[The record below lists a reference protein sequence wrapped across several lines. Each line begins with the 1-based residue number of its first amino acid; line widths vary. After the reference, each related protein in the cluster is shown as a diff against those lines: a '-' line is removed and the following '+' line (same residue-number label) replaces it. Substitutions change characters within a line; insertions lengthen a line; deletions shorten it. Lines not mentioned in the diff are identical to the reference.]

1 MKNRYMTP
9 VQSFAF
15 GGIANPVQ
23 RAMLRGS
30 DKRYLEERQ
39 RELDAFEE
47 QRLAY
52 NTALQDWQTN
62 VYEPYRQQATAY
74 DTAAQQYN
82 TDIYDPYRQQVDA
95 YNTAAQQYNTDVYN
109 PYMTQFDVYQKA
121 IEAYNAGDR
130 LSDYSGPA
138 APTLNPFGM
147 TAPTAP
153 KPFEMQ
159 APTAPTDFSMSAP
172 VLPFKEEDVQK
183 YQQEAAGRARTDAA
197 GRALAIDVVSDPD
210 RFNFG
215 SMSVANRFMAK
226 GGSVEKTAR
235 ERMDDMYRP
244 QDVQRFA
251 GGGAVSDQ
259 DVASWLQSNPGA
271 SDATIAAAMRQ
282 YGVSPAQMARVTGLA
297 LEAVQSRYNATSV
310 AAGGPVSREEAM
322 RIRDEQLASSPT
334 EETDRAILANYE
346 SAVRALSAP
355 ASAPASAA
363 VDLAQIANT
372 PGMGSGGIGVNIQ
385 PLPAAAALATATSTP
400 KPAPAPAATSTP
412 TPATSVAAG
421 NLAAIAAVKAAAAST
436 PKPAPAAITPEIAR
450 DLMVR
455 GMTTGVPTSEFDRYG
470 GYNAVAAVYNNSG
483 GTYSL
488 DNVPKETLTSLANT
502 VAQTG
507 VGNLSVLKKAGVPLT
522 QAGYENMLRNG
533 IDPTSAAEMFKE
545 YGAIKPATPT
555 GAKASTLPM
564 LGAIANWS
572 TPPNFAG
579 AGLSGV
585 SGYTGP
591 QPTDYSSILS
601 ARPVGWDGTS
611 PRPTGSTGQPAS
623 GTVVPGPGSETPLT
637 PTIVPSFMD
646 YTSRGVGAIGDVGG
660 IRMQGPSMPVF
671 GNERLGGGA
680 AINPS
685 SYFAQTPQ
693 TSTGLAP
700 GSAAIG
706 PADMPLYGAMNTM
719 GAIGANP
726 NLSPT
731 MLGGQQN
738 AGMYTDRLGNRI
750 YSPGMPP
757 LRPPGY
763 ARGGEVDLDALAQ
776 QNAENLSDEE
786 PEEAINTN
794 PVGTAQQM
802 LADLAGT
809 ERSSPTRMAVKRTKT
824 SAGGGASADKAMK
837 MSAESLAKGDLG
849 AMKETAAAKA
859 APESARSQMEELARV
874 YQLRMAAAR
883 NKARGL
889 SADTFGAPTLEGP
902 TLTKNTLAKKRF
914 AKGGEAK
921 KSEAEVAEPSLFGV
935 SDYATKAS
943 AKMFPDQLGQDD
955 QRDAARHMLAAATV
969 SRKYGP
975 KAAELLGK
983 AHEYTSNPQT
993 FFSLFG
999 IGQPR
1004 DDLPYDVHNN
1014 RIGAEL
1020 AARATSQAD
1029 LERLVQALALQA
1041 QTKQTKD
1048 KPYIMSREQMQA
1060 RKEKAEKG
1068 PSERPEYRAKG
1079 SPEEGEVTDPEA
1091 ALFAGRGD
1099 VPAKPG
1105 MTGRELAQQALYGV
1119 GDLPYVMA
1127 GAPVDLAAMA
1137 MAPFG
1142 YKDDKPFMGSADIKA
1157 RMTRAGI
1164 RPADTTDPRLQG
1176 PRTASELLASLTN
1189 PAAVSRKV
1197 GPVVEKG
1204 VKAGAMEVGR
1214 QLDRAIM
1221 DNAGPLAKVVPQS
1234 AKPLYATAPKAGR
1247 STTPL
1252 FSPLPSAQAPFV
1264 GRLDKFVAE
1273 LPGAVQKDQFLGMLK
1288 GKFRDHE
1295 IGRAQEAL
1303 EDLDG
1308 AAKVSPSDL
1317 LNRIKQDYDPA
1328 RYRTQIVEPQ
1338 DGAFYSTMDNP
1349 YQGRPMG
1356 VIHLIQDAD
1365 PLKAAKEASALDTF
1379 DALVSS
1385 TYGTMGRSDQELIN
1399 QYNNIKQALE
1409 GARVPNLSAVK
1420 RAFVPYA
1427 KASRARTEFSDL
1439 QDTLI
1444 YPNMSD
1450 SYKSYLAEAQK
1461 TYGNAVPKEVNRQ
1474 LEDRVMLETAEK
1486 MATKYGMQELVAQI
1500 PDFAKNRHLRRDFSP
1515 LYDGAV
1521 AENVEAMI
1529 SATNA
1534 TLRDTLRDRS
1544 SELRQSLNNATPA
1557 RAKDYR
1563 GQHSTLKN
1571 DPNPISFSRFTEHTA
1586 DIPGMGATKGIYVHE
1601 LQSDRLDDIRKFGPL
1616 GGSGKK
1622 DYETR
1627 LMPLESEH
1635 SNLLKEY
1642 MELRAKN
1649 PGSPDLAEKKK
1660 TLALLDRKRNAML
1673 ERVMSGKY
1681 ALKESFPGMEDSPQ
1695 VIQQLMAKN
1704 AVAGAIE
1711 RGANFVAFPGAESAQ
1726 AQLYEKLPNN
1736 LRQVVKDLGPGFEY
1750 RSVTLQ
1756 SSDGK
1761 DIMHPAIVWGPE
1773 GVAKTRKEGI
1783 PFKKGGMVDKNTAFI
1798 QAHS

>member
-1 MKNRYMTP
+1 M
-9 VQSFAF
+9 
-15 GGIANPVQ
+15 I
-23 RAMLRGS
+23 
-30 DKRYLEERQ
+30 
-39 RELDAFEE
+39 
-47 QRLAY
+47 
-52 NTALQDWQTN
+52 
-62 VYEPYRQQATAY
+62 
-74 DTAAQQYN
+74 
-82 TDIYDPYRQQVDA
+82 
-95 YNTAAQQYNTDVYN
+95 
-109 PYMTQFDVYQKA
+109 
-121 IEAYNAGDR
+121 
-130 LSDYSGPA
+130 
-138 APTLNPFGM
+138 
-147 TAPTAP
+147 
-153 KPFEMQ
+153 
-159 APTAPTDFSMSAP
+159 
-172 VLPFKEEDVQK
+172 
-183 YQQEAAGRARTDAA
+183 
-197 GRALAIDVVSDPD
+197 
-210 RFNFG
+210 
-215 SMSVANRFMAK
+215 
-226 GGSVEKTAR
+226 
-235 ERMDDMYRP
+235 
-244 QDVQRFA
+244 
-251 GGGAVSDQ
+251 
-259 DVASWLQSNPGA
+259 
-271 SDATIAAAMRQ
+271 
-282 YGVSPAQMARVTGLA
+282 
-297 LEAVQSRYNATSV
+297 
-310 AAGGPVSREEAM
+310 
-322 RIRDEQLASSPT
+322 
-334 EETDRAILANYE
+334 
-346 SAVRALSAP
+346 
-355 ASAPASAA
+355 
-363 VDLAQIANT
+363 
-372 PGMGSGGIGVNIQ
+372 
-385 PLPAAAALATATSTP
+385 
-400 KPAPAPAATSTP
+400 
-412 TPATSVAAG
+412 
-421 NLAAIAAVKAAAAST
+421 
-436 PKPAPAAITPEIAR
+436 
-450 DLMVR
+450 R

-470 GYNAVAAVYNNSG
+470 GYNAVAAVYNNTG
-483 GTYSL
+483 GTYDL
-488 DNVPKETLTSLANT
+488 KNVPKETLTDLANT

-507 VGNLSVLKKAGVPLT
+507 VGNLELLKQAGVPLT

-564 LGAIANWS
+564 LGASANWNTS
-572 TPPNFAG
+572 PRLTG

-601 ARPVGWDGTS
+601 ARPVGWDGTT
-611 PRPTGSTGQPAS
+611 PRASGPTGQPAS
-623 GTVVPGPGSETPLT
+623 GTVVPGPGSETPLA
-637 PTIVPSFMD
+637 PTVVPSFMD

-660 IRMQGPSMPVF
+660 IRIQGPSMPVF
-671 GNERLGGGA
+671 GNERLSGGA

-706 PADMPLYGAMNTM
+706 PAEMPLYGAMNTM

-731 MLGGQQN
+731 MLGGQEN

-750 YSPGMPP
+750 YSPGMMP

-776 QNAENLSDEE
+776 QNAENLSDEGA
-786 PEEAINTN
+786 EESINTN

-809 ERSSPTRMAVKRTKT
+809 ERASPTRMAVKRTKT
-824 SAGGGASADKAMK
+824 SAGGGASADKSMK
-837 MSAESLAKGDLG
+837 MSTELGD
-849 AMKETAAAKA
+849 AKA
-859 APESARSQMEELARV
+859 APESARAQMEELARV

-889 SADTFGAPTLEGP
+889 SADTFGAPTLEGA
-902 TLTKNTLAKKRF
+902 TLTKGSLTKKRF
-914 AKGGEAK
+914 KDGGEAK

-1020 AARATSQAD
+1020 AARATSQAE
-1029 LERLVQALALQA
+1029 LEKLVAAMARQA

-1068 PSERPEYRAKG
+1068 MTERPEYRAKG
-1079 SPEEGEVTDPEA
+1079 SPEEGEVSQAELDAASRPAFVTPKSGIGRKSSTKAGGLEA
-1091 ALFAGRGD
+1091 A
-1099 VPAKPG
+1099 
-1105 MTGRELAQQALYGV
+1105 ALQGV
-1119 GDLPYVMA
+1119 SETPYNLL
-1127 GAPVDLAAMA
+1127 GAPVDILTMA
-1137 MAPFG
+1137 MRPFG
-1142 YKDDKPFMGSADIKA
+1142 YNVEAPMLGSEDLKRRATK
-1157 RMTRAGI
+1157 AGI
-1164 RPADTTDPRLQG
+1164 RQEPPKEG
-1176 PRTASELLASLTN
+1176 TAARALFNIAEIGSSAVN
-1189 PAAVSRKV
+1189 PAAPVRAGMKAAKAV
-1197 GPVVEKG
+1197 GD
-1204 VKAGAMEVGR
+1204 KATDVAKDFQEYNR
-1214 QLDRAIM
+1214 QLT
-1221 DNAGPLAKVVPQS
+1221 VPGAS
-1234 AKPLYATAPKAGR
+1234 YAVAPKAGK

-1264 GRLDKFVAE
+1264 GRLDRFVAE

-1365 PLKAAKEASALDTF
+1365 PLKAAKEASAIDTF

-1385 TYGTMGRSDQELIN
+1385 TYGTVGRSDQELIN

-1444 YPNMSD
+1444 YPSMSD

-1500 PDFAKNRHLRRDFSP
+1500 PDFAKNRHLRKDFSP
-1515 LYDGAV
+1515 LYDGSV

-1544 SELRQSLNNATPA
+1544 SELRQSLNNATLA

-1601 LQSDRLDDIRKFGPL
+1601 LQSDRLDDIRKSGPL
-1616 GGSGKK
+1616 GGSSKK

-1660 TLALLDRKRNAML
+1660 TLASLDRKRNAML